1 MLVRG
6 WPLIRKSNEGVIKK
20 KKGLALTISWMSSKA
35 MVDML
40 KNVIFDFLMGW
51 PVQIHFAMTDDDILQ
66 ARPYRVNE
74 YTKYTIV
81 CL

>member
-1 MLVRG
+1 
-6 WPLIRKSNEGVIKK
+6 
-20 KKGLALTISWMSSKA
+20 MSSKA